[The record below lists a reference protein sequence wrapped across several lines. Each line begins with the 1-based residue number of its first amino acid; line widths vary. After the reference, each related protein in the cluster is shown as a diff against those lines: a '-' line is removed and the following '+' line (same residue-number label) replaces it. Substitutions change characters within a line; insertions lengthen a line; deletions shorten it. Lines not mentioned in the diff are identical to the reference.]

1 MAETLV
7 WAAIPTSL
15 PLPNRLRPSRTIAF
29 TPSKASSPVRRAFRS
44 TTATVDDG
52 TKRFPDDGGNN
63 NGYNGGRP
71 RRVFFL
77 DVNPICYR
85 GSRPSLRSFAHWLS
99 LFFSQVSLRDPVIAV
114 LDGDKANEFRRQL
127 LPSYKAHRRK
137 ILVPPSSTT
146 FSRGLGGGSP
156 QIAELQIIDVL
167 RKCNVPVV
175 KVDNYEADDVI
186 ATLVDQVLQKGFRVV
201 IGSPDKDFKQLIST
215 DVQIVMPMP
224 EFGRWSFYT
233 LKHYIA
239 QYNCDPSSD
248 LSLRC
253 LVGDEADGV
262 AGIQHLAPGFGR
274 KTALKLLKKHGSLEN
289 LLSACAIRTV
299 GKHYA
304 QDALIKHA
312 DLLRKNFEVLR
323 LRRDVDV
330 HLEEDWLCERETC
343 NDTDILSNF
352 FKTLDGRLTYQRYV
366 SS

>member
-15 PLPNRLRPSRTIAF
+15 PLPIRLRPSRTIAF
-29 TPSKASSPVRRAFRS
+29 TPSKASSPVRRGFRS
-44 TTATVDDG
+44 TTAT
-52 TKRFPDDGGNN
+52 KRFSDDGGNN
-63 NGYNGGRP
+63 NNSNNGGRP
-71 RRVFFL
+71 R
-77 DVNPICYR
+77 
-85 GSRPSLRSFAHWLS
+85 RPSLRSFAHWLS

-137 ILVPPSSTT
+137 ILVPPSKT

-262 AGIQHLAPGFGR
+262 PGIQHLAPGFGR

-312 DLLRKNFEVLR
+312 DLLRKYFEVLR